1 MPIGSG
7 ISAQLGIAEE
17 VTYGTPVTPV
27 RFYEFISESLKQEIE
42 RVESAGLRA
51 GLVMPRSS
59 RWAVGKKT
67 IGGELSLEVATKNFG
82 LWLKH
87 MLGGFAVATPGGATL
102 TRDHTFTPADLTGR
116 SLTVQIG
123 RPDVSGTMRAFTYH
137 GCKVAEFELSAEVD
151 ELLTLGVT
159 LLGEDEDTST
169 ALATASY
176 PSGDALFVFTQGV
189 LQVAGSNQDVK
200 SFTLSGNNGLADDRY
215 FLGSQLRKNP
225 LEASRREYTGE
236 ITAEFESLTA
246 YNRFVNGTE
255 AQLLLTF
262 TGGVIEGAFNFRLLI
277 TANVRFDGET
287 PSVEGPDVVGITL
300 PFKCLNSGAGDASAL
315 QIDYR
320 TTDTAA

>member
-7 ISAQLGIAEE
+7 VSAQLGIAEE
-17 VTYGTPVTPV
+17 VTYGTPVTPA
-27 RFYEFISESLKQEIE
+27 RFYEFVSESVKQEIE

-59 RWAVGKKT
+59 RWAVGKKNV
-67 IGGELSLEVATKNFG
+67 GGELSLEVATKNFG
-82 LWLKH
+82 LWFKH
-87 MLGGFAVATPGGATL
+87 MLGGFAVATPGGGTL
-102 TRDHTFTPADLTGR
+102 TRDHTFTPGDLTGR
-116 SLTVQIG
+116 SLTVQVG
-123 RPDVSGTMRAFTYH
+123 RPDVGGTVRAFTYH
-137 GCKVAEFELSAEVD
+137 GCKVAEFELAAEVD
-151 ELLTLGVT
+151 ELLKLNVT

-169 ALATASY
+169 ALATPSY

-215 FLGSQLRKNP
+215 FLGSQIRKNP
-225 LEASRREYTGE
+225 LESSRRDYTGE
-236 ITAEFESLTA
+236 LTAEFESLTA

-255 AQLLLTF
+255 AALVLTF
-262 TGGVIEGAFNFRLLI
+262 TAGLIEGAFNYRLLV

-287 PSVEGPDVVGITL
+287 PEVEGPDVVGITL

-315 QIDYR
+315 QIEYR

>member
-7 ISAQLGIAEE
+7 VSAQLGIAEE
-17 VTYGTPVTPV
+17 VTYGTPVTPA
-27 RFYEFISESLKQEIE
+27 RFYEFVSESIKQEIE

-51 GLVMPRSS
+51 GLVMPRST
-59 RWAVGKKT
+59 RWATGKKT
-67 IGGELSLEVATKNFG
+67 VAGELSFEVATKNFG
-82 LWLKH
+82 LWFKH
-87 MLGGFAVATPGGATL
+87 MLGGFAVATPGGGTL

-116 SLTVQIG
+116 SLTVQVG
-123 RPDVSGTMRAFTYH
+123 RPDVGGTVRAFTYH
-137 GCKVAEFELSAEVD
+137 GCKVAEFELTAEVD

-159 LLGEDEDTST
+159 ILGEDEDTST
-169 ALATASY
+169 ALATPSY
-176 PSGDALFVFTQGV
+176 PTGDALFVFTQGV

-200 SFTLSGNNGLADDRY
+200 GFSLSGNNGLSDDRY

-236 ITAEFESLTA
+236 LTAEFESLTA

-255 AQLLLTF
+255 AQLVLTF
-262 TGGVIEGAFNFRLLI
+262 TAGLIEGAFNYRLVI

-287 PSVEGPDVVGITL
+287 PSVEGPDIVAVTL
-300 PFKCLNSGAGDASAL
+300 PFKCLNSGAGDATAL